1 MSITKEQ
8 IIRIE
13 KLAQLKMSESKAEE
27 IRTGLSK
34 VFDWIDQLKQV
45 DISDTVPLA
54 NPVVDLIPQTP
65 LREDIPHLENSRED
79 ILSNAAD
86 QDYGF
91 FLVPKV
97 VE

>member
-1 MSITKEQ
+1 MSLKKEQ

-13 KLAQLKMSESKAEE
+13 KLAQLKMSEDKVEE
-27 IRTGLSK
+27 ITMGLSK

-45 DISDTVPLA
+45 DITDTEPLA
-54 NPVVDLIPQTP
+54 NPVVALIPETP
-65 LREDIPHLENSRED
+65 LREDISHLENSKED
-79 ILSNAAD
+79 VLGNAPD

>member
-8 IIRIE
+8 IVRIE
-13 KLAQLKMSESKAEE
+13 KLAQLKMSESKVEE
-27 IRTGLSK
+27 ITLGLSK
-34 VFDWIDQLKQV
+34 VFDWIDQLKKV
-45 DISDTVPLA
+45 DISDTQPLA
-54 NPVVDLIPQTP
+54 NPVVDIIPQTP
-65 LREDIPHLENSRED
+65 LREDVPHLENSKED
-79 ILSNAAD
+79 VLSNAPE

>member
-1 MSITKEQ
+1 MSLKKEQ

-13 KLAQLKMSESKAEE
+13 KLAQLKMSEDKVEE
-27 IRTGLSK
+27 ITIGLSK
-34 VFDWIDQLKQV
+34 VFDWIDQLKKV
-45 DISDTVPLA
+45 DISDTQPLA

-65 LREDIPHLENSRED
+65 LREDIAHLENSKED
-79 ILSNAAD
+79 VLANAPD